1 MEYTKLANGMQMPM
15 LGYGVFQ
22 IDDETTERCVSDA
35 LAAGYR
41 LIDTAQA
48 YMNERGVGAAID
60 ALDTDHSI
68 CYDHTDLTV
77 VGGLLG
83 FIKGSM

>member
-1 MEYTKLANGMQMPM
+1 MEYTELSNGMQMPM

-41 LIDTAQA
+41 LIDT
-48 YMNERGVGAAID
+48 GA
-60 ALDTDHSI
+60 SV

-83 FIKGSM
+83 FIKSAL